1 MIEQREKLS
10 DIKGQYTCLK
20 AFDLTWTNKMS
31 ENDTYISSWVLQL
44 KDLSI
49 GQSLDLRIENKS
61 NEK

>member
-20 AFDLTWTNKMS
+20 AFDPTWTDKMS

-49 GQSLDLRIENKS
+49 GQ
-61 NEK
+61 